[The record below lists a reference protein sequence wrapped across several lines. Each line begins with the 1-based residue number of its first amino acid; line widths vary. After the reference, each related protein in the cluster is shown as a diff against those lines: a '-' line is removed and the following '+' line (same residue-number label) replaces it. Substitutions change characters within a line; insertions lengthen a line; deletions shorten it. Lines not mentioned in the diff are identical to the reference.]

1 MEFDYKQHP
10 GKFRRKDIGY
20 NSSAKPLM
28 TIVTAYYNAGRYFEQ
43 TFNSVMNQ
51 TFPWFE
57 WIIVNDGSTNSDDI
71 RKLEEL
77 IENESRIKVINQK
90 NGGAAN
96 ARNTGIKN
104 ANTDI
109 IVPLDADDL
118 LAPQYLEYTFW
129 GLYFNPEAAWCYTWS
144 TGFQDMEYLWRF
156 PWDAEKLKTY
166 NFLTLT
172 AAIRKRD
179 ILEVGGYKSE
189 DFLDYEDWRF
199 WLEMLAKH
207 KVPVAVGGYLFWY
220 RRLDNGRLSST
231 KKDPRQ
237 QQLAENLIKE
247 ISKEADS
254 TVRALEFPLTK
265 TRYPYYKPQKVDLGS
280 EYILE
285 DERIHILMLIPWMT
299 MGGADKFNLDLI
311 KNIDRKKFDFSIVT
325 TIPSE
330 NEWQQRFEHYTDQ
343 IFNLP
348 DFLDPAHYLD
358 FVGYYIKSRNVD
370 MVFVTNS
377 YVGYYMMP
385 WLRKNFPQ
393 ISIIDYVHMEEW
405 YWRAGGFA
413 RISGMMGA
421 FVDKTYVC
429 NSMTR
434 NVLVDIFGRKTDYV
448 KTMYIGVDA
457 EEFDRDK
464 VKPGY
469 LYHEYGIDK
478 DRDIILFPCRI
489 HPQKRPFMM
498 LDIAEKVYSENK
510 SALFVVVGD
519 GEQFDELKNVIHD
532 RQLDKAVICIGRSD
546 KMKECYR
553 DAKLTLIC
561 SLKEGLALTAYE
573 SCSMGVPVI
582 TSDVGGQGDLI
593 DNTVGAII
601 PTMQSEDEDLDNR
614 AFDTKEVQAFVDAIQ
629 NLLENGNRY
638 QECSR
643 NCRQR
648 IVNGFSTKKMAENM
662 EKEILH
668 IYNDIELKEKHRKQ
682 SENMVELAALSDE
695 IYTLQ
700 LLWEKSECEITEIW
714 NARQFMYDGWE
725 NEKRLKEEV
734 IHSNEIEKEQLRKEL
749 ESIKTLR
756 LWPLVEWYCHF
767 VGENA
772 VGKRIYVVLKKIFGK
787 KKKSL

>member
-1 MEFDYKQHP
+1 MEFDYKQQP
-10 GKFRRKDIGY
+10 GRFRRKEIGY
-20 NSSAKPLM
+20 NSSVKPLM

-71 RKLEEL
+71 RILEEL
-77 IENESRIKVINQK
+77 TENESRIKVINQK

-104 ANTDI
+104 ASTDI

-129 GLYFNPEAAWCYTWS
+129 GLYFYPEATWCYTWS
-144 TGFQDMEYLWRF
+144 TGFQDLEYLWRF

-172 AAIRKRD
+172 AAIRKKD

-220 RRLDNGRLSST
+220 RRMDNGRLSST
-231 KKDPRQ
+231 KKDPKQ

-254 TVRALEFPLTK
+254 TISALEFPLTK
-265 TRYPYYKPQKVDLGS
+265 TRYPYYKPKIIDLGDQ
-280 EYILE
+280 YIVKE
-285 DERIHILMLIPWMT
+285 GKIHILMIIPWMT
-299 MGGADKFNLDLI
+299 MGGADKFNLDFV
-311 KNIDRKKFDFSIVT
+311 KSIDKEKFDVSIVT
-325 TIPSE
+325 TVSSE
-330 NEWQQRFEHYTDQ
+330 NDWHQKFERYTDK
-343 IFNLP
+343 IFHLP

-358 FVGYYIKSRNVD
+358 FVGYYIKSRDIDVI
-370 MVFVTNS
+370 FVTNS
-377 YVGYYMMP
+377 YAGYYMMP
-385 WLRKNFPQ
+385 WIRKNFPHV
-393 ISIIDYVHMEEW
+393 SIIDYVHMEEW
-405 YWRAGGFA
+405 YWRAGGHA

-429 NSMTR
+429 NSMTGK
-434 NVLVDIFGRKTDYV
+434 VMIDIFSRKAEQV

-457 EEFDRDK
+457 DEFDRNI
-464 VKPGY
+464 VKSGY
-469 LYHEYGIDK
+469 LYDK
-478 DRDIILFPCRI
+478 YSIPKEKQIVLFPCRI

-498 LDIAEKVYSENK
+498 LDIAEKVYDKNENV
-510 SALFVVVGD
+510 LFVVVGD
-519 GEQFDELKNVIHD
+519 GEQLEELKNTIHC
-532 RQLDKAVICIGRSD
+532 RQLDDTVICVGRSD
-546 KMKECYR
+546 NMKECYR

-582 TSDVGGQGDLI
+582 SSDVGGQRDLI
-593 DNTVGAII
+593 DSTVGALI
-601 PTMQSEDEDLDNR
+601 PTTQNEEGDLDNR
-614 AFDTKEVQAFVDAIQ
+614 NFSENEIQSYADAIQ
-629 NLLENGNRY
+629 NLLENSEQY
-638 QECSR
+638 QECSK
-643 NCRQR
+643 NCREK
-648 IVNGFSTKKMAENM
+648 IEKDFSTKKMAENM

-668 IYNDIELKEKHRKQ
+668 IHNDIELKEKHSKQ
-682 SENMVELAALSDE
+682 SENMAELGAFSDE
-695 IYTLQ
+695 VYTLQ
-700 LLWEKSECEITEIW
+700 LLWEKSECELSEVW
-714 NARQFMYDGWE
+714 NERQFMLDGWE
-725 NEKRLKEEV
+725 NEKRFKEE
-734 IHSNEIEKEQLRKEL
+734 ITHSNEIEKEQLRKEL

-772 VGKRIYVVLKKIFGK
+772 VGKRIYAVLKRLFGK
-787 KKKSL
+787 KECK